1 MSPQG
6 TTGRTAPF
14 VNGLIYW
21 HRNGP
26 FAGQSYEMHNC
37 VPSSYAGVNL
47 SGGAFG
53 FPVSDTYTVDGG
65 FRSDFQGGYIV
76 DPTGSFNCGA
86 FAAGG
91 DFTGVWATDRGPTT
105 IVQDSI
111 DVTGMYG
118 DSGGIF
124 TGYIAGTSMSLY
136 WQEPSGLGGSG
147 TFLLSSD
154 GSSFAGNY
162 SSPTASA
169 LQWNGTRV
177 AVGSVGWFTP
187 SRIDFGTVA
196 VNTSETRNVVAS
208 APQVALTLQNFSTDN
223 PAFQVTVGSSQLL
236 PGGSSLIPIKFT
248 PSASGPVSGNLTIL
262 TTDLARP
269 QVTIQLVGTGK

>member
-1 MSPQG
+1 MQ
-6 TTGRTAPF
+6 
-14 VNGLIYW
+14 L
-21 HRNGP
+21 
-26 FAGQSYEMHNC
+26 
-37 VPSSYAGVNL
+37 
-47 SGGAFG
+47 
-53 FPVSDTYTVDGG
+53 
-65 FRSDFQGGYIV
+65 
-76 DPTGSFNCGA
+76 
-86 FAAGG
+86 
-91 DFTGVWATDRGPTT
+91 
-105 IVQDSI
+105 SI

-118 DSGGIF
+118 NSGGIF

-147 TFLLSSD
+147 TFMLSSD
-154 GSSFAGNY
+154 GNSFTGSY

-169 LQWNGTRV
+169 LQWNGTR
-177 AVGSVGWFTP
+177 APVGSVGWFTP
-187 SRIDFGTVA
+187 SRIDFGSVA

-248 PSASGPVSGNLTIL
+248 PSTSGAVSGNLTIL
-262 TTDLARP
+262 TTDIARP